1 MFGIGPIEHARR
13 FFVDPFAESFLPVW
27 SLWAAGT
34 AVPFAELIGGTLVLL
49 GLFRLQGLILL
60 GGVLVLLTFGHLVNE
75 PLYSFSGYVVPRLIM
90 VVLLLV
96 VPASWDC
103 FSVDEWRASR
113 RGG

>member
-34 AVPFAELIGGTLVLL
+34 AVLFAELIGGTLVLL

-75 PLYSFSGYVVPRLIM
+75 PLYSFSGHVVSRLIM

-96 VPASWDC
+96 VPASWDR